1 MRKNIK
7 KIVILTLLCLTL
19 GYVTNIT
26 SIPDK
31 IILFENEKLKLGQAL
46 RNNNKRKRR

>member
-1 MRKNIK
+1 MRKNLK
-7 KIVILTLLCLTL
+7 KVIILILLCLIL

-31 IILFENEKLKLGQAL
+31 IILFENEKLKLGQAI
-46 RNNNKRKRR
+46 RDNNKRKRR